1 MSIDN
6 KFMKEA
12 VIGVDIGGTKI
23 AAHVCNQ
30 QYETLYEKTI
40 RTPDEE
46 GAQLILDAVIKICR
60 DLMQQAQ
67 DTKIIAV
74 GIGAAGQI
82 HPETGVV
89 LDANENL
96 KGWKGTPV
104 KATITKALDMPVY
117 VDNDV
122 RTMALAEATI
132 GAGVSYDHLL
142 CLTVGTGIGGA
153 IILNK
158 QLWYGAHF
166 SAGEFG
172 YILHQPAHSIES
184 VASGGA
190 QALTYARKTRK
201 LLSLPQIAQQASEGD
216 SIARE
221 VITNGAKALG
231 ETLAPIMLFLSPQAV
246 IIGGGVPEIGD
257 LWWHSFR
264 KTILS
269 FDYGNVR
276 QTPVLQAQL
285 GSRAGV
291 IGAAIL
297 AWQKANSD
305 EA

>member
-1 MSIDN
+1 MRT
-6 KFMKEA
+6 A

-40 RTPDEE
+40 RTPDEAD
-46 GAQLILDAVIKICR
+46 AQPILDAVIAICR
-60 DLMQQAQ
+60 DLMQQGEA
-67 DTKIIAV
+67 KIIDAV

-104 KATITKALDMPVY
+104 KAVVAAALNLPVY

-132 GAGVSYDHLL
+132 GAGVGYDHLL

-153 IILNK
+153 IIVNN

-172 YILHQPAHSIES
+172 YILHQPAQSIES

-190 QALTYARKTRK
+190 LARAYARKTGTF
-201 LLSLPQIAQQASEGD
+201 LSLPEIAQQASKGD
-216 SIARE
+216 TIAQE

-231 ETLAPIMLFLSPQAV
+231 ETLAPIILFLSPHAV
-246 IIGGGVPEIGD
+246 IIGGGVPELGD
-257 LWWHSFR
+257 LWWHPFR
-264 KTILS
+264 AAIQR
-269 FDYGNVR
+269 FGYGNVR
-276 QTPVLQAQL
+276 QTPVLQAKL

-291 IGAAIL
+291 IGAAML
-297 AWQKANSD
+297 AWQKRYSD
-305 EA
+305 ES